1 VSCFCKDVVENLY
14 PGAPWNLQ
22 QAQAHLTASS
32 VGSRIAFLQSD
43 TLDFLAQ
50 TDTVYDVAVLA
61 HCIWYFANPST
72 VIDTLKALSTRAKR
86 ICVAEYTL
94 APSDIST
101 VPHVL
106 AALAHASLE
115 CRKPSS
121 EANIRT
127 LLSPRRIKEK
137 ATSAGLSIADEGTL
151 KAPATMFDGKWEV
164 SEVLGKDFEQ
174 ELDKVEN
181 ERERAVVEALIDATR
196 LSKESVTKVTT
207 MDVWYAVLTKN

>member
-1 VSCFCKDVVENLY
+1 LKTCTS
-14 PGAPWNLQ
+14 GAPWNLQ
-22 QAQAHLTASS
+22 QAHAHLKASP
-32 VGSRIAFLQSD
+32 VGHRITFHQRD
-43 TLDFLAQ
+43 TLDFLAS

-61 HCIWYFANPST
+61 HCIWYFANPTT

-115 CRKPSS
+115 CRKPQS

-127 LLSPRRIKEK
+127 LLSPKRIKEK
-137 ATSAGLSIADEGTL
+137 ATSAGLSIVDEGTL

-164 SEVLGKDFEQ
+164 GEVLGKEFLHD
-174 ELDKVEN
+174 LDKVEN

-196 LSKESVTKVTT
+196 FSKESVTKVTT
-207 MDVWYAVLTKN
+207 MDIWYAVFTKD